1 VAVLELLTIKI
12 QQMTIESTNNNN
24 STKPAITYSECYVQ
38 PFFSFYNADNMA
50 IMKTFNDKEFDLAI
64 VDPPYDY
71 SISETHNILNTKK
84 FKGTQEGRSKSGFKI
99 GNSRVDALEKP
110 SNKEY
115 FDELFRVSKNQIIWG
130 GNYFELPLVTAWL
143 LWDKQNGE
151 NTFGDGEMAWTSFR
165 NPLRI
170 VRGQILRTN
179 RIHPTEKPV
188 WLYEWL
194 INKYAKDGF
203 KILDTHLGS
212 GSIAIAID
220 KANTLDKKNLTFVGI
235 ELNPDYFRAA
245 VERFKNHKRQC
256 VLF

>member
-1 VAVLELLTIKI
+1 MYWQCGI
-12 QQMTIESTNNNN
+12 
-24 STKPAITYSECYVQ
+24 TKHCPVEPVQ
-38 PFFSFYNADNMA
+38 TLIRERMMNIPQSPTLPIHSVIGCLSFFNADNLE
-50 IMKTFNDKEFDLAI
+50 IMRCFKDNEFDLAI
-64 VDPPYDY
+64 VDPPYGID
-71 SISETHNILNTKK
+71 INPNMGIKK
-84 FKGTQEGRSKSGFKI
+84 GQKKRHEKI
-99 GNSRVDALEKP
+99 NWDNEIP
-110 SNKEY
+110 PQEY
-115 FDELFRVSKNQIIWG
+115 FEELFRISKNQIIWG
-130 GNYFELPLVTAWL
+130 GNYFELPLITAWL

-170 VRGQILRTN
+170 VRGQIQRNN

-188 WLYEWL
+188 WLYEWV

-235 ELNPDYFRAA
+235 ELDPDYFRAA